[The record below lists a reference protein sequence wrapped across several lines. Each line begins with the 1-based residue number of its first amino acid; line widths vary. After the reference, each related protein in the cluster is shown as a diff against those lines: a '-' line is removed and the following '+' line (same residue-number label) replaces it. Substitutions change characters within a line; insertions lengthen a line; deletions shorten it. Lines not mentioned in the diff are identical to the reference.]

1 MENDDFSCLSEAL
14 RQTLPSLKI
23 ERWASFATLDL
34 YRLVFM
40 PNMTHADLKEI
51 ARRLSLLDLPMS
63 VDRSKFD
70 AYYQRLRG
78 MTYAQVQHEEFL
90 ETPIAEFFG
99 YRPRLLNILSRANIR
114 SLRDLIS
121 HEFMEVY
128 SLPGLGV
135 NTMMELQGMMRKHG
149 LSFRR

>member
-1 MENDDFSCLSEAL
+1 MVNDDFSCLSEAL
-14 RQTLPSLKI
+14 RHTLPSLKI

-51 ARRLSLLDLPMS
+51 ARRLSLLDLPMR

-70 AYYQRLRG
+70 AYYQKING

-90 ETPIAEFFG
+90 ETPIAQFFG
-99 YRPRLLNILSRANIR
+99 YQPRLLNTLSKGNIR
-114 SLRDLIS
+114 TLRDLVS
-121 HEFMEVY
+121 HEFMEVFR
-128 SLPGLGV
+128 LPGLGIK
-135 NTMMELQGMMRKHG
+135 TMKEIQFMMRKHG
-149 LSFRR
+149 LSFRG